1 MDTQTPIDGDIWHDD
16 LLNRKADAVFLH
28 NFLIGKMAD
37 RQTNNIPGSYVLN
50 IDAEW
55 GAGKTFFLNRFGQ
68 YLEQQG
74 HLVVNIDAW
83 RDDYVDDPFV
93 AVLAA
98 IDARLQPYYDDGKSQ
113 ASTFIQNAKKYAA
126 PIIVN
131 TAKGM
136 VKTVLKKTVGTENF
150 TDLLGIEDGSDV
162 GEVVNTATEE
172 LLTGVEKLTD
182 QFTDNMIARFS
193 EQEKASVQFR
203 EQLAKALD
211 TLQDS
216 EQTTLPLFIL
226 IDELDR
232 CRPTYA
238 VALLERVKH
247 LFDIDNVI
255 FVFGTN
261 SGQLQHSI
269 TGAYGP
275 SFDGYRY
282 LKRFFDKTYHLENT
296 NIHAFLKK
304 FIDQTDIRKFRAPGD
319 SRSDVNAMQFLLTA
333 IKSYDLSLRDVEQ
346 IVDIMD
352 SVSKGWDHR
361 TLIELCVLFPMSV
374 HYFKSRDLNLDAV
387 KESIPDDLEVAHG
400 YDHVGNER
408 NLNVK
413 LIYSQIISA
422 LKSPQALEDYLRQ
435 NRDETPIFFYVKE
448 YLSRE
453 MSQRSRSSRP
463 YLHSLP
469 QLIKKAGQMLDKE
482 ELF

>member
-16 LLNRKADAVFLH
+16 LLNRKADAEFLH
-28 NFLIGKMAD
+28 NFLTGKMAE
-37 RQTNNIPGSYVLN
+37 REAKGISGSYVLN

-55 GAGKTFFLNRFGQ
+55 GAGKSFFLKRFGQ
-68 YLEQQG
+68 HLEQQG

-98 IDARLQPYYDDGKSQ
+98 IDARLQPYYNDGKSQ
-113 ASTFIQNAKKYAA
+113 ASTFIQNAKMYAA

-136 VKTVLKKTVGTENF
+136 LKTVLKKTVGTEDL

-162 GEVVNTATEE
+162 GDVVNTASEE
-172 LLTGVEKLTD
+172 LLNGADKLTD

-193 EQEKASVQFR
+193 EQENASVQFR

-211 TLQDS
+211 TLRDS
-216 EQTTLPLFIL
+216 EQTNLPLFIL

-247 LFDIDNVI
+247 LFDVNNVV

-282 LKRFFDKTYHLENT
+282 LKRFFDKTYKLESSSIREFIEMKSKTMNLDHMHSPGRDSLAINT
-296 NIHAFLKK
+296 
-304 FIDQTDIRKFRAPGD
+304 
-319 SRSDVNAMQFLLTA
+319 
-333 IKSYDLSLRDVEQ
+333 LSFFEACVRHYNLDLRDIEHVF
-346 IVDIMD
+346 DIIETA
-352 SVSKGWDHR
+352 SLAWPYQWP
-361 TLIELCVLFPMSV
+361 IELTVLFPLAVQYHRHGNADWQQAFNNISDDFYISLGASFNSSERKIYIKHV
-374 HYFKSRDLNLDAV
+374 FDWFRRYSSSKKEIAVIFSYDEPTPDQHYIANY
-387 KESIPDDLEVAHG
+387 
-400 YDHVGNER
+400 YDFEFNSLK
-408 NLNVK
+408 NNDSSTLTK
-413 LIYSQIISA
+413 L
-422 LKSPQALEDYLRQ
+422 P
-435 NRDETPIFFYVKE
+435 
-448 YLSRE
+448 
-453 MSQRSRSSRP
+453 
-463 YLHSLP
+463 SL
-469 QLIKKAGQMLDKE
+469 IMKAGQLN
-482 ELF
+482 